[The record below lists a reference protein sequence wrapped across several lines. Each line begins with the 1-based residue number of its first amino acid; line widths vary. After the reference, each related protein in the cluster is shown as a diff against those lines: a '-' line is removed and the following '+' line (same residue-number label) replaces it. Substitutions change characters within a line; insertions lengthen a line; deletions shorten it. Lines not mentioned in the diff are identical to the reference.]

1 MLQAQR
7 RGAFKHSY
15 EITGDDGALITT
27 FHPSGWRSKGEFD
40 LGGTGYA
47 VRSSGWTQQRAE
59 LVDQAGRQVAT
70 ADRVGRK
77 DWTISTDR
85 GELAFR
91 RTSMWRG
98 DHLLELGGQQV
109 GSIRRLGFW
118 GSRAEAD
125 LPGLPLPLAVFALV
139 VVLML
144 WERNDTAAASASS

>member
-1 MLQAQR
+1 MLLAQR

-15 EITGDDGALITT
+15 EITGDDGAPITT

-40 LGGTGYA
+40 LGGTGYS

-59 LVDQAGRQVAT
+59 LVDRDGRQVAT

-77 DWTISTDR
+77 NWTISTDR

-91 RTSMWRG
+91 RASVWRA
-98 DHLLELGGQQV
+98 DQVLELGGEPV
-109 GSIRRLGFW
+109 GSIRRVGFW

-125 LPGLPLPLAVFALV
+125 LPGLSLPLAVFALV

-144 WERNDTAAASASS
+144 WERNDTAAASAAS